1 MKLEHVVVEDKEM
14 DKETKEVLDE
24 LKTKLPINQFQ
35 LELECTNQP
44 SLLAEVGEIA
54 SAARAEAKRSKEHLE
69 YVRADLSTKIRKNPE
84 TYGLSKATEG
94 AIDSA
99 VTLQKEYQEAS
110 SKAIDDVQM
119 ADLLSIFQ
127 SSVEQ
132 RKSLIRD
139 LVSLYIYN
147 YYSNQNLSKEGGS
160 AGGVTEEQ
168 ILNARNQNAKERG
181 EDRVEREIDEEKQE

>member
-1 MKLEHVVVEDKEM
+1 M

-54 SAARAEAKRSKEHLE
+54 SAARKEAKTSKEHVKFVE
-69 YVRADLSTKIRKNPE
+69 SDLSAKIRKAPE
-84 TYGLSKATEG
+84 TYGLSKLTDT
-94 AIDSA
+94 AITST
-99 VTLQKEYQEAS
+99 VILQKEYQEAITKS
-110 SKAIDDVQM
+110 IDDAEL
-119 ADLLSIFQ
+119 ADLLSILQ

-147 YYSNQNLSKEGGS
+147 YYSSQDLSKDGRT

-168 ILNARNQNAKERG
+168 IVKAREQNAKERA
-181 EDRVEREIDEEKQE
+181 EDRMETRKEEEEEKNES